1 MGDRGEAG
9 ECPRI
14 VWDGSEL
21 DWVDPRGRRL
31 YLRGVGW
38 DFLAEWP
45 FNEAHKRIL
54 REYRPQRIY
63 RLALFIPCA
72 YGKPYSQS
80 YIHYL
85 IRRVTAPY
93 IRAGLIHEI
102 ILTNAGVVPREL
114 DEYWPYTAYDWN
126 PLRETGEI
134 RECYRRV
141 LEQRITEYLRR
152 FSDYYRGYAAY
163 LRTNS
168 DSWKALERAASRLG
182 LKIENYAPH
191 SVPEEEIRE
200 AGLGLGY
207 EEDPDLILVTRTAL
221 NSLAES
227 LKEKLGALLEDEAS
241 STG

>member
-1 MGDRGEAG
+1 MESRDRMREEAKY
-9 ECPRI
+9 CPRV

-21 DWVDPRGRRL
+21 DWVRPRGARL

-45 FNEAHKRIL
+45 FSEAHENVIRY
-54 REYRPQRIY
+54 YRPAKRY
-63 RLALFIPCA
+63 RVGLFIPCA

-85 IRRVTAPY
+85 IRREIAPLL
-93 IRAGLIHEI
+93 RRGLVHEI

-114 DEYWPYTAYDWN
+114 DEYWPYAAYDWN

-141 LEQRITEYLRR
+141 LRERIMDYINR
-152 FSDYYRGYAAY
+152 FRDYYDRFAAY
-163 LRTNS
+163 LRHDS
-168 DSWKALERAASRLG
+168 DSWFALREAARSLG
-182 LKIENYAPH
+182 VPIRNLAPET
-191 SVPEEEIRE
+191 VPREEVEE

-207 EEDPDLILVTRTAL
+207 DEDPDIVLVTPSAL
-221 NSLAES
+221 RSLRR
-227 LKEKLGALLEDEAS
+227 GLEELIAGPA
-241 STG
+241 TG